1 MVEDYLAYLGIKAV
15 ISLVDTINKFVYIY
29 YMFNKGQRFL
39 HTRTGHH
46 AEIKDVRIT
55 KNNTIFYKLE
65 GLTTGEAVT
74 MKQDELNDWLNMN
87 VLQVKELRPHGFQ

>member
-15 ISLVDTINKFVYIY
+15 ISLVDTTDKFVYIY

-39 HTRTGHH
+39 NTRTGHQ
-46 AEIKDVRIT
+46 AEIKAVSTKDDV
-55 KNNTIFYKLE
+55 IFYKVE

-74 MKQDELNDWLNMN
+74 MRQDELNDWLDMN

>member
-1 MVEDYLAYLGIKAV
+1 
-15 ISLVDTINKFVYIY
+15 
-29 YMFNKGQRFL
+29 MFNKGQRFL

-46 AEIKDVRIT
+46 AEIKAVSTTDDI
-55 KNNTIFYKLE
+55 IFYKVE

-74 MKQDELNDWLNMN
+74 MRQDELNDWLDMN

>member
-1 MVEDYLAYLGIKAV
+1 
-15 ISLVDTINKFVYIY
+15 
-29 YMFNKGQRFL
+29 MFNKGQRFL

-46 AEIKDVRIT
+46 AEIKAVST
-55 KNNTIFYKLE
+55 KDDIIFYKVE

-74 MKQDELNDWLNMN
+74 MRQDELNDWLDMN

>member
-15 ISLVDTINKFVYIY
+15 ISLVDTTDKFVYIY

-39 HTRTGHH
+39 HTRTGHQ
-46 AEIKDVRIT
+46 AEIKVVST
-55 KNNTIFYKLE
+55 KDDIIFYKVE

-74 MKQDELNDWLNMN
+74 MRQDELNDWLDMN

>member
-1 MVEDYLAYLGIKAV
+1 MVEDYLAYLGIKLV
-15 ISLVDTINKFVYIY
+15 INLVDTTDKFVYIY

-39 HTRTGHH
+39 HTRTGHQ
-46 AEIKDVRIT
+46 AEIRDVHIT

-65 GLTTGEAVT
+65 GLTTGIDVT
-74 MKQDELNDWLNMN
+74 MKQDELNDWLDMN

>member
-15 ISLVDTINKFVYIY
+15 ISLVDTTDKFVYIY

-55 KNNTIFYKLE
+55 NNSILYLIE
-65 GLTTGEAVT
+65 GLTTGIDVI
-74 MKQDELNDWLNMN
+74 MKQDELNNWLDTN
-87 VLQVKELRPHGFQ
+87 VLQVKGLRPHGFQ